1 MCIRLPRSSL
11 QWQLLLKKNRSVM
24 DEREYDVI
32 VIGAGSTGENVA
44 DRAVKG
50 GLTAAIVESELV
62 GGDCSY
68 WACMPSKALLRP
80 GQALEDARGVKGA
93 REAVT
98 GKLSAAAVFER
109 RDSFTSNWDDS
120 GQVTWLRHAKIEL
133 LRGHGRLTGE
143 RRVSVT
149 DKAGITTNLTARH
162 AVVVCTGSR
171 SAIPDVPG
179 LVEVQPWTSHEA
191 TSART
196 VPRRLAILGGGV
208 VACEMATAWKQLGT
222 EEITVIQRS
231 ARLIPHCEPF
241 AGEMLKAAFE
251 QRGISVLTDTTV
263 RHAERQGDGVAR
275 MALSGGQT
283 LFADQV
289 LVATGRQ
296 ARTGELGLETV
307 GLKPGSWLEVDDSLR
322 VKQVAGGWLYAAG
335 DVNHRALLTHMG
347 KYQARVCGDVIA
359 ARAKGDADAATPEPW
374 ARYSS
379 TADGCAVPQVI
390 FTDPEVATVGLREA
404 EARARG
410 IKARAVDYDIGRV
423 AGAGLYADGYEGK
436 ACMVVDLERGVLIGM
451 TLVGP
456 SVGELIHAATIAIVG
471 AVPVSRLWHAVPAYP
486 TISEVWLRLLETF
499 GL

>member
-1 MCIRLPRSSL
+1 M
-11 QWQLLLKKNRSVM
+11 
-24 DEREYDVI
+24 EAREYDVI

-68 WACMPSKALLRP
+68 WACIPSKALLRP
-80 GQALEDARGVKGA
+80 GRALEEARNVKGA

-98 GKLSAAAVFER
+98 GKLSATAVFER
-109 RDSFTSNWDDS
+109 RDAFTSNWNDA
-120 GQVTWLRHAKIEL
+120 GQVKWLGQAKVDL
-133 LRGHGRLTGE
+133 VRGHGKLTGA
-143 RRVSVT
+143 RRVLVT
-149 DKAGITTNLTARH
+149 NKDGMTTNLSARQ
-162 AVVVCTGSR
+162 AVAICTGSR
-171 SAIPDVPG
+171 SVIPDVPG
-179 LVEVQPWTSHEA
+179 LAEAHPWTSREA

-222 EEITVIQRS
+222 AEITLIQRG
-231 ARLIPHCEPF
+231 ARLIPNCESF
-241 AGEMLKAAFE
+241 AGESLKAAFE
-251 QRGISVLTDTTV
+251 QRGISVMTGTTV
-263 RHAERQGDGVAR
+263 RLVESECEGVAR
-275 MALSGGQT
+275 IALSAGQT

-289 LVATGRQ
+289 LVATGRRP
-296 ARTGELGLETV
+296 RTEELGLETV

-322 VKQVAGGWLYAAG
+322 VKQVTGGWLYAAG

-359 ARAKGDADAATPEPW
+359 ARAKGDAGASTPEPW

-390 FTDPEVATVGLREA
+390 FTDPEVATVGWTEA
-404 EARARG
+404 EAKARG
-410 IKARAVDYDIGRV
+410 INARAVDYEIGRV

-436 ACMVVDLERGVLIGM
+436 ARMIVDQDRGVLIGM

-471 AVPVSRLWHAVPAYP
+471 AIPLSRLWHAVPSYP
-486 TISEVWLRLLETF
+486 TISEIWLRLLETF